1 MKAIKLVDK
10 IVSDDTLFL
19 KNKFNLDVNEINRKL
34 SKYILDPLIS

>member
-34 SKYILDPLIS
+34 SKYIVDPFIS